1 MAKETETLN
10 GQTFDVL
17 ELEDRPRD
25 TYGDGRSLRF
35 ITSEHDEMTMPQAI
49 EVRDAEGRWA
59 VYVPLEIDGKIVR
72 PQPPE
77 QD

>member
-1 MAKETETLN
+1 MAKETETVN
-10 GQTFDVL
+10 GQTFNVL
-17 ELEDRPRD
+17 EPEDRQRD

-35 ITSEHDEMTMPQAI
+35 IMSERDEMTMPQAI
-49 EVRDAEGRWA
+49 EVRDDEGRWA
-59 VYVPLEIDGKIVR
+59 VYVPLEINGKIVR